1 MTNAQKARV
10 AEHAKDNPKKTLQ
23 ELGVWAF
30 HSMQLPSIP
39 SAPAIHRALK
49 QVLDRNRPEL
59 KMRKRV
65 TSERLEMDLLEWLE
79 DCETY
84 GIKITYDAIKEYAA
98 EISAM
103 YEDRVNLT
111 FSQGWVCSLLA
122 RHKIVDETAI
132 EEGRKGVQEM
142 TMLYEASEVY
152 NFDETAYFYG
162 KGHTSTIS
170 KKSAKG
176 RKDVKNRI
184 TLAAAVNADGTDK
197 RELKFIGHSARPRW
211 FGNRSTE
218 EMQLDYSR
226 SKKGWMTSTLFREWL
241 ERFNSSMAVQDRK
254 VLLLVDNAS
263 SHRAIE
269 SLSNVEVRF
278 LPPNTTAYLQP
289 LDAGIIAALKK
300 KIQRRKTKMVLSK
313 FEKLRRQHKAAG
325 TKPSRRE
332 IIEIHKVDMETGV
345 NWAKEAWEEISM
357 STVSIYWKHTNIV
370 GNTMEELSTSFQ
382 HLHIDAMS
390 IHFVM

>member
-1 MTNAQKARV
+1 MSPVEIKPPLKSAGKLFMTNAQKAQV

-49 QVLDRNRPEL
+49 QVLDRNRSEL

-79 DCETY
+79 DCEIY

-98 EISAM
+98 EISAT

-122 RHKIVDETAI
+122 RHKMGRKYVHGESLSVDETAI

-142 TMLYEASEVY
+142 TMLYEASEAY
-152 NFDETAYFYG
+152 NFDEIAYFNG

-184 TLAAAVNADGTDK
+184 TLAAAVNAD
-197 RELKFIGHSARPRW
+197 
-211 FGNRSTE
+211 
-218 EMQLDYSR
+218 
-226 SKKGWMTSTLFREWL
+226 
-241 ERFNSSMAVQDRK
+241 
-254 VLLLVDNAS
+254 
-263 SHRAIE
+263 
-269 SLSNVEVRF
+269 
-278 LPPNTTAYLQP
+278 
-289 LDAGIIAALKK
+289 
-300 KIQRRKTKMVLSK
+300 
-313 FEKLRRQHKAAG
+313 
-325 TKPSRRE
+325 
-332 IIEIHKVDMETGV
+332 
-345 NWAKEAWEEISM
+345 
-357 STVSIYWKHTNIV
+357 
-370 GNTMEELSTSFQ
+370 
-382 HLHIDAMS
+382 
-390 IHFVM
+390 